1 MRRIGDRRG
10 ASRSGKA
17 GVHEG
22 CLDRGADAAFL
33 ESLTPEPGKT
43 LCAICV
49 GVARISARA
58 WSPRRLGTAGS
69 GRVAATA
76 YLDTHGSIVDV
87 RLTAHDEGG
96 GVLGAWRCAPSPQRR
111 TLLSESKSA
120 PARRGSVQTTTRRRA
135 LWTLDAGSHRARGG
149 APPGTLDPAMP
160 PKKKGNGED
169 EAEACPAD
177 MDPEVWAV
185 VKDVNQ
191 LVALA
196 SKKTSAPPVTRF
208 DALLHLWSAA
218 ASNPRERDAL
228 VAAGALAASLAAS
241 KPDVPFLDRGA
252 GLGLTRALTVGDERT
267 SVSSAAHLEAASE
280 ARVAASALEAL
291 LRGSSTSTRCVADA
305 LAILLGLA
313 RHASTRQRTIAT
325 IAASGARAWIALAD
339 ALTLDERHETVAAA
353 DASRDAAS
361 LMSLCARFGDAGAD
375 ADAAAVDAAGSA
387 IASVLA
393 TRTNAL
399 EHLLDA
405 VCGAESELQSLKKKR
420 EDGDEDEDDEDE
432 RSVTYR
438 GAEPPRTAHLSALAL
453 ERSRSIQLRRAD
465 KRLAAAECLA
475 LCSRSDDAGD
485 WLFRGF
491 QTPRVARL
499 VRFMRRGH
507 FVLQNVLQNP
517 TSENLSDD
525 AQRRFVTEVIE
536 EEPFRNAAA
545 TALFNAVDRGACAR
559 ADLALRRALAEDAA
573 LRAEAVSEEAE
584 ETDGEKNKKK
594 PKPISN
600 PPLDLRREKLPGGF
614 GQAARRSLA
623 DRRSATADGGPITHT
638 GADASGADSRIVAS
652 RSGVAKMERARALCD
667 VGGVAPL
674 VALLLEKEKPKKG
687 REGVTDGQTRSSSE
701 KEKKSPE
708 EKRREALKQALTLEG
723 RRSAAGLTRYLTAL
737 DARTTSL
744 VIAAGGV
751 RAAVAALADADD
763 DTRRH
768 AQAALWNVA
777 NVEMEETN
785 DAGDGGDGEEAEAKK
800 KTAVPRAHA
809 EALRDA
815 NAPGYVSKVMAY
827 GDQLEKLALRD
838 ASDNRCPDRP
848 DASK

>member
-1 MRRIGDRRG
+1 MEVCAKSATPRG
-10 ASRSGKA
+10 
-17 GVHEG
+17 
-22 CLDRGADAAFL
+22 
-33 ESLTPEPGKT
+33 
-43 LCAICV
+43 
-49 GVARISARA
+49 
-58 WSPRRLGTAGS
+58 
-69 GRVAATA
+69 
-76 YLDTHGSIVDV
+76 
-87 RLTAHDEGG
+87 
-96 GVLGAWRCAPSPQRR
+96 

-135 LWTLDAGSHRARGG
+135 LWTLDAGSHRSRGG

-228 VAAGALAASLAAS
+228 IAAGALAASLAAS

-267 SVSSAAHLEAASE
+267 SISSAAHLEAASE
-280 ARVAASALEAL
+280 ARVAASALDAL
-291 LRGSSTSTRCVADA
+291 LLGSSTSSRCVADA

-313 RHASTRQRTIAT
+313 RHASTRQRTVAT

-339 ALTLDERHETVAAA
+339 ALTLDERDETVAAA

-361 LMSLCARFGDAGAD
+361 LLSLCARFGDADAD
-375 ADAAAVDAAGSA
+375 ADAAVVDAAGSA

-405 VCGAESELQSLKKKR
+405 VCGAESELLVKDR
-420 EDGDEDEDDEDE
+420 DEGEDEDDEDE
-432 RSVTYR
+432 RSVTSPS
-438 GAEPPRTAHLSALAL
+438 AEPFPAHLSALAL

-491 QTPRVARL
+491 RTPRVARL
-499 VRFMRRGH
+499 VRLMNK
-507 FVLQNVLQNP
+507 NV
-517 TSENLSDD
+517 TSENEDV
-525 AQRRFVTEVIE
+525 AQRLFVTEEE

-573 LRAEAVSEEAE
+573 LRAEADETRRDARVSEETE
-584 ETDGEKNKKK
+584 ETDGEKRKK
-594 PKPISN
+594 PPISN
-600 PPLDLRREKLPGGF
+600 PPLDLQREKLPGGF

-623 DRRSATADGGPITHT
+623 DRRSGGQSGGRTDDDAT
-638 GADASGADSRIVAS
+638 GADAAFAS
-652 RSGVAKMERARALCD
+652 RSGVARERARALRD
-667 VGGVAPL
+667 AGGVAPL
-674 VALLLEKEKPKKG
+674 VALLEKPKKG
-687 REGVTDGQTRSSSE
+687 REGVTDGPARSRVSGEKSE

-708 EKRREALKQALTLEG
+708 EKRREALRASATLEG

-744 VIAAGGV
+744 VIGAGGV

-763 DTRRH
+763 ETRRH

-777 NVEMEETN
+777 NIEMEETN
-785 DAGDGGDGEEAEAKK
+785 DAGDGEEADAKK
-800 KTAVPRAHA
+800 RVAKTTRENETAVPRAHA

-827 GDQLEKLALRD
+827 GDQL
-838 ASDNRCPDRP
+838 
-848 DASK
+848 

>member
-1 MRRIGDRRG
+1 
-10 ASRSGKA
+10 
-17 GVHEG
+17 
-22 CLDRGADAAFL
+22 
-33 ESLTPEPGKT
+33 
-43 LCAICV
+43 
-49 GVARISARA
+49 
-58 WSPRRLGTAGS
+58 
-69 GRVAATA
+69 
-76 YLDTHGSIVDV
+76 
-87 RLTAHDEGG
+87 
-96 GVLGAWRCAPSPQRR
+96 
-111 TLLSESKSA
+111 
-120 PARRGSVQTTTRRRA
+120 
-135 LWTLDAGSHRARGG
+135 
-149 APPGTLDPAMP
+149 MP

-405 VCGAESELQSLKKKR
+405 VCGAESDFSLKKKR
-420 EDGDEDEDDEDE
+420 EDGDEDEDEDDEDE
-432 RSVTYR
+432 RSVTSR
-438 GAEPPRTAHLSALAL
+438 GAEPPPAHLSALAL

-507 FVLQNVLQNP
+507 FVLQNETSP
-517 TSENLSDD
+517 KGSENEDD

-573 LRAEAVSEEAE
+573 LRAEAVSEETDG

-638 GADASGADSRIVAS
+638 GADASGADAFAFAS

-667 VGGVAPL
+667 AGGVAPL

-687 REGVTDGQTRSSSE
+687 REGVTDERKRESSA

-708 EKRREALKQALTLEG
+708 EKRRDALKQALTLEG

-785 DAGDGGDGEEAEAKK
+785 DAGDGEEAEAKK